1 MAYLK
6 VKARVGV
13 RADRAAAMAK
23 DPVLLTRWLDGVV
36 VSDLGEDRTRWEI
49 EGGLVFD
56 VLRLPTGDKRLIRW
70 RVLSGPRNCG
80 AIRFHAEGAAT
91 EVIVELG
98 WDGGNT
104 RLLRHR
110 LKDALRDFRY
120 EAERLPESAT
130 DRASR

>member
-6 VKARVGV
+6 VKTRVGV

-23 DPVLLTRWLDGVV
+23 DPGLLTRWLDGVV
-36 VSDLGEDRTRWEI
+36 VSDLGDDRTHWEVD
-49 EGGLVFD
+49 GGPVFD

-80 AIRFHAEGAAT
+80 AIRFHPDGAAT
-91 EVIVELG
+91 EVIVELA
-98 WDGGNT
+98 WDGGKA

-120 EAERLPESAT
+120 EAERLPASAGSDLT
-130 DRASR
+130 